1 MDLARDPLARIGRAR
16 ACAKIMPPTTALV
29 LPRFRVTRNH
39 SSIYKI
45 GALVVNY
52 RDAKCN
58 VIEVIS
64 KFSLRGFYMMRA
76 RARVWV
82 CDVCDAT
89 VAAFDIWNVV
99 F

>member
-76 RARVWV
+76 CGFVMF
-82 CDVCDAT
+82 AT